1 MEERE
6 RWAEEAVEAERRLFQ
21 DALLRVQGAHMVGQR
36 EVLQDMV
43 SSRTRSVLL
52 LERNVAIRE
61 LLGKRGR
68 AAWVRRIVD
77 AVYRAW
83 KDLYVKGKAQRVAAS
98 HQLHVRERVERAMR
112 EERGEESLFAAAS
125 DPRGARLNMRPY
137 SVGSE
142 ELLRKSSIF
151 NAILSTSRSQ

>member
-1 MEERE
+1 
-6 RWAEEAVEAERRLFQ
+6 
-21 DALLRVQGAHMVGQR
+21 MVGQR

-83 KDLYVKGKAQRVAAS
+83 KVARYGGDL
-98 HQLHVRERVERAMR
+98 
-112 EERGEESLFAAAS
+112 GE
-125 DPRGARLNMRPY
+125 
-137 SVGSE
+137 
-142 ELLRKSSIF
+142 I
-151 NAILSTSRSQ
+151 

>member
-1 MEERE
+1 
-6 RWAEEAVEAERRLFQ
+6 
-21 DALLRVQGAHMVGQR
+21 
-36 EVLQDMV
+36 MV

-83 KDLYVKGKAQRVAAS
+83 KVARYGGDL
-98 HQLHVRERVERAMR
+98 
-112 EERGEESLFAAAS
+112 GE
-125 DPRGARLNMRPY
+125 
-137 SVGSE
+137 
-142 ELLRKSSIF
+142 I
-151 NAILSTSRSQ
+151 